1 MLTRVT
7 QLERGQ
13 SYQIPLI
20 RGVKGGSLK
29 GEISQMLLI
38 VRKSYYLRQNT
49 SEQGFTL
56 LETLVA
62 ILIITVVG
70 AAIAPPILL
79 SAATRTQN
87 QRVEQA
93 TQLARGEMDRIKLL
107 VERGDYQTANL
118 PPSSGSNPIQ
128 NTPAPAAISNLNSNN
143 LNNPTAARTSPTQ
156 SFSVKFET
164 DPRYPNKPPE
174 FFVVQTFRGQ
184 EQAVS
189 TTIST
194 PAAFMMGVRV
204 YSGRSFA
211 SGARPTLNE
220 PTKLEFTSGG
230 SLQRPLAVLY
240 APVVRSDQR
249 FSLCKYTKLLTPG
262 ATTCQE

>member
-1 MLTRVT
+1 MLTKVT
-7 QLERGQ
+7 HLGRGQ
-13 SYQIPLI
+13 SPQPSFIK
-20 RGVKGGSLK
+20 GAKGGFLN

-38 VRKSYYLRQNT
+38 VRKSYHLRH
-49 SEQGFTL
+49 SSDQGFTL

-62 ILIITVVG
+62 ILVITVVG

-79 SAATRTQN
+79 SAATRLQN

-143 LNNPTAARTSPTQ
+143 LNNPTTARTSPTQ

-164 DPRYPNKPPE
+164 DPRYPTNKPPE

-184 EQAVS
+184 EQTVS
-189 TTIST
+189 STITT

-211 SGARPTLNE
+211 NGARPTLTQ
-220 PTKLEFTSGG
+220 PTKLGFTSGG

-240 APVVRSDQR
+240 TPIVRSDQS
-249 FSLCKYTKLLTPG
+249 FSLCKYTKLLTPT
-262 ATTCQE
+262 ANCQ

>member
-7 QLERGQ
+7 QLGRGQ
-13 SYQIPLI
+13 SPLCPPCK
-20 RGVKGGSLK
+20 GELGGSLK

-38 VRKSYYLRQNT
+38 VRKSYHLRQSSSN
-49 SEQGFTL
+49 QGFTL

-62 ILIITVVG
+62 ILIITLVG
-70 AAIAPPILL
+70 AAIAPPIIL
-79 SAATRTQN
+79 SAATRIQN

-93 TQLARGEMDRIKLL
+93 NGIARGEMDRIKLL

-128 NTPAPAAISNLNSNN
+128 NTPAPDAISNLNTNN

-156 SFSVKFET
+156 SFSVDLDRDSNT
-164 DPRYPNKPPE
+164 PPE
-174 FFVVQTFRGQ
+174 FVVQTFRGQ

-189 TTIST
+189 STITT
-194 PAAFMMGVRV
+194 PAAFIMGVRV
-204 YSGRSFA
+204 YSSRSFA
-211 SGARPTLNE
+211 NGARPTLTQ
-220 PTKLEFTSGG
+220 PTKLGFTSGE

-240 APVVRSDQR
+240 IPIVRSDQR
-249 FSLCKYTKLLTPG
+249 FSLCKYTKFLTPG
-262 ATTCQE
+262 ATCAE